1 MLKFLIIFIVLIFS
15 SPIFA
20 QDKTGFAIDIN
31 ANNIAGLFTMTD
43 ENGRLRNLDLME
55 GVFKDGS
62 LGFKAERYHNVPS
75 NFIYSK
81 MADMASKLDGNGT
94 LLLYLNSHGG
104 GSGNRF
110 IMSSSDGNFRF
121 SKAIAAIAKVKTVRR
136 LVFLVDTCHA
146 AGSIQESLK
155 EDGQLL
161 RDIQIATPTEYLPE
175 MPDRFSFKIKPF
187 AGIFSLKNDEID
199 FCEDSG
205 AYEEIL
211 IISSSSV
218 EDLSTRGVFASR
230 LSSTFNAVKEDKEI
244 TLAQFLKKF
253 ADSHGKSGQQ
263 PYYKVLPNRSML
275 SEFLFGP
282 LAVQQIPVKNYS
294 SDGLKDFPP
303 NYILYPAK

>member
-1 MLKFLIIFIVLIFS
+1 MFKFLIISIAIVFV

-20 QDKTGFAIDIN
+20 QDTTGFAIDVN

-43 ENGRLRNLDLME
+43 EGGRLRNLDLME
-55 GVFKDGS
+55 GVFKDET

-81 MADMASKLDGNGT
+81 MAEMALKLDENGT
-94 LLLYLNSHGG
+94 LLIYLNSHGG

-110 IMSSSDGNFRF
+110 IMTSSDGNFKF

-161 RDIQIATPTEYLPE
+161 KDIQIAVPTDYLPE
-175 MPDRFSFKIKPF
+175 IPDGFSFKIKPF
-187 AGIFSLKNDEID
+187 AGIFSLKNDKID

-230 LSSTFNAVKEDKEI
+230 LSSTFNAVKENKEL
-244 TLAQFLKKF
+244 TLSQFLKKF

-282 LAVQQIPVKNYS
+282 LPAQQIQIKNHS
-294 SDGLKDFPP
+294 ADGLRDFSP
-303 NYILYPAK
+303 NYVLYPAK